1 MVNQAHVVEMT
12 AHLFSI
18 IGDANVRRNMT
29 GLNVASREAMKS
41 AQILDYLGVG
51 PIDPILAQVRPE
63 STICIVAAVTELLI
77 SGGDCGTIF
86 SSIDPVLNSFY
97 ASLSGFSASRPDVQV
112 KDLSRTHSHR
122 IF

>member
-1 MVNQAHVVEMT
+1 
-12 AHLFSI
+12 
-18 IGDANVRRNMT
+18 
-29 GLNVASREAMKS
+29 MKS

-63 STICIVAAVTELLI
+63 STVCIVAAVTELLI

-112 KDLSRTHSHR
+112 KDQPHTLTSNLLRPTLFVRLLIHFLLLRQSFK
-122 IF
+122 IC